1 MERYGMHEDIL
12 EAIETTERKMLYI
25 TPDKII
31 IAKLES
37 FTSYVVTQPLPL
49 LGYVDLYA
57 KKKERLGK
65 LSPEAILTA
74 DKKNFAI
81 PYSEITRLE
90 MSMDK
95 LTGYAFEVCDIIVP
109 PNIQYYLIGH
119 NLRGNLLAFK
129 AFLPHLGYC
138 QALRL
143 FNLCPHFH
151 LYFC

>member
-1 MERYGMHEDIL
+1 MHEDIL
-12 EAIETTERKMLYI
+12 EAIETTDRKMLYI

-49 LGYVDLYA
+49 LGYVDVYA
-57 KKKERLGK
+57 KEKERLGK

-90 MSMDK
+90 MSKGFLGSKVKITIGVNKYQFKLRNINEYYKCMSALKPVLEDK
-95 LTGYAFEVCDIIVP
+95 LTVS
-109 PNIQYYLIGH
+109 
-119 NLRGNLLAFK
+119 
-129 AFLPHLGYC
+129 
-138 QALRL
+138 
-143 FNLCPHFH
+143 
-151 LYFC
+151 